1 MKCPSDKCAR
11 RHAECLLG
19 LTIKQSRSVKKLDAT
34 DVRGLL
40 SLLLADGSLVP
51 YRSPGGGYIQ
61 LTLTAGAAESAF
73 LEEKVAEFRQ
83 FVPTQAQ
90 IVHYKTKPRSNG
102 KSTSVLRFRVSST
115 RLRPVYNLLYPA
127 GEREISQTA
136 LDMLGAQAAAWLWA
150 EGARLHPEGYV
161 DLARVGKTFDEAL
174 RVCQWI
180 GVLTGAEATLADT
193 HIHPRL
199 RFQKREASKI
209 RKALLPYA
217 PASRTHLFKEE
228 AWDVSLIRSA
238 RTELLL
244 GAGDPWPQGSE
255 EAALA
260 RDQAPGD
267 GPDLSEPPTAHAP
280 QGA

>member
-11 RHAECLLG
+11 RHSLRLLG
-19 LTIKQSRSVKKLDAT
+19 LTIKMLRSEKKLDAA

-61 LTLTAGAAESAF
+61 LTLTAGASESAF
-73 LEEKVAEFRQ
+73 LEDKVAEFRQ

-115 RLRPVYNLLYPA
+115 KLRPVYNLLYPS

-136 LDMLGAQAAAWLWA
+136 LDMLGAKAAAWLWA
-150 EGARLHPEGYV
+150 EGARVYPEGYV
-161 DLARVGKTFDEAL
+161 DLARVGKSFEEAL
-174 RVCQWI
+174 RICQWL

-199 RFQKREASKI
+199 RFQQREASKI
-209 RKALLPYA
+209 RKALRSYA
-217 PASRTHLFKEE
+217 PASRVHLFTEE
-228 AWDVSLIRSA
+228 TWDVSAIRSA

-244 GAGDPWPQGSE
+244 GARHDRPEGGE

-260 RDQAPGD
+260 RDQAQGD
-267 GPDLSEPPTAHAP
+267 RSDVLEPSAAD
-280 QGA
+280 AS

>member
-1 MKCPSDKCAR
+1 
-11 RHAECLLG
+11 
-19 LTIKQSRSVKKLDAT
+19 LDAA

-61 LTLTAGAAESAF
+61 LTLTAGASESAF
-73 LEEKVAEFRQ
+73 LEEKVSEFRQ

-115 RLRPVYNLLYPA
+115 KLRPVYNLLYP
-127 GEREISQTA
+127 GREREISQTA
-136 LDMLGAQAAAWLWA
+136 LDMLGAKAAAWLWA
-150 EGARLHPEGYV
+150 EGARVYPEGYV
-161 DLARVGKTFDEAL
+161 DLARVGRTFEEAL

-193 HIHPRL
+193 HKNPRL
-199 RFQKREASKI
+199 RFQHREARKI
-209 RKALLPYA
+209 RNALLPYA
-217 PASRTHLFKEE
+217 PASRIHLFKEE
-228 AWDVSLIRSA
+228 SWDVSAIRSA

-244 GAGDPWPQGSE
+244 RERDHQSARAEEASVAGD
-255 EAALA
+255 
-260 RDQAPGD
+260 QAQGD
-267 GPDLSEPPTAHAP
+267 GPDLLEPSTADAP

>member
-1 MKCPSDKCAR
+1 
-11 RHAECLLG
+11 
-19 LTIKQSRSVKKLDAT
+19 
-34 DVRGLL
+34 
-40 SLLLADGSLVP
+40 LLLADGSLVP

-61 LTLTAGAAESAF
+61 LTLTAGASESAF

-115 RLRPVYNLLYPA
+115 KLRPVYNLLYPG

-136 LDMLGAQAAAWLWA
+136 LDMLGAKAAAWLWA
-150 EGARLHPEGYV
+150 EGARVYPEGYV

-193 HIHPRL
+193 HINPRL
-199 RFQKREASKI
+199 RFQQREARKI
-209 RKALLPYA
+209 RTALTPYA
-217 PASRTHLFKEE
+217 PASRIHLFKEE
-228 AWDVSLIRSA
+228 SWDVSAIRSA

-244 GAGDPWPQGSE
+244 GQGHDQLAGAE
-255 EAALA
+255 EAPMA
-260 RDQAPGD
+260 RDQAAGD
-267 GPDLSEPPTAHAP
+267 RSDVSESSAAHAA

>member
-1 MKCPSDKCAR
+1 M
-11 RHAECLLG
+11 
-19 LTIKQSRSVKKLDAT
+19 DAA

-40 SLLLADGSLVP
+40 GLLLADGSLVP

-61 LTLTAGAAESAF
+61 LTLTAGASESAF

-102 KSTSVLRFRVSST
+102 KRTSVLRFRVSST
-115 RLRPVYNLLYPA
+115 KLRPVYNLLYPS

-136 LDMLGAQAAAWLWA
+136 LDMLGAKAAAWLWA
-150 EGARLHPEGYV
+150 EGARVYPEGYV
-161 DLARVGKTFDEAL
+161 DLARVGKTFEEAL

-180 GVLTGAEATLADT
+180 GILTGAEATLADT
-193 HIHPRL
+193 HINPRL
-199 RFQKREASKI
+199 RFQHREASKI

-217 PASRTHLFKEE
+217 PLSRIHLFKEQS
-228 AWDVSLIRSA
+228 WDVSAIRSA

-244 GAGDPWPQGSE
+244 GQRDDQPARPE

-260 RDQAPGD
+260 GDQAAGD
-267 GPDLSEPPTAHAP
+267 GPDLLEPPTAHAA

>member
-1 MKCPSDKCAR
+1 M
-11 RHAECLLG
+11 
-19 LTIKQSRSVKKLDAT
+19 DAA

-61 LTLTAGAAESAF
+61 LTLTAGASESAF
-73 LEEKVAEFRQ
+73 LEDKVAEFRQ

-102 KSTSVLRFRVSST
+102 NSTSVLRFRVSST
-115 RLRPVYNLLYPA
+115 KLRPVYNLLYPG

-136 LDMLGAQAAAWLWA
+136 LDMLGAKAAAWLWA
-150 EGARLHPEGYV
+150 EGARVYPEGYV

-193 HIHPRL
+193 HINPRL
-199 RFQKREASKI
+199 RFQHREARKI
-209 RKALLPYA
+209 RTALLPYA
-217 PASRTHLFKEE
+217 PSSRIHLFKEE
-228 AWDVSLIRSA
+228 AWDVSAIRSA

-244 GAGDPWPQGSE
+244 GEGYDQPAWPKEASLAGDPPAGN
-255 EAALA
+255 
-260 RDQAPGD
+260 R
-267 GPDLSEPPTAHAP
+267 PDLLESPTPHAP
-280 QGA
+280 

>member
-1 MKCPSDKCAR
+1 M
-11 RHAECLLG
+11 
-19 LTIKQSRSVKKLDAT
+19 DAA

-61 LTLTAGAAESAF
+61 LTLTAGASESAF
-73 LEEKVAEFRQ
+73 LEDKVAEFRQ

-90 IVHYKTKPRSNG
+90 IVHYKTKPRANG

-115 RLRPVYNLLYPA
+115 KLRPVYNLLYPS

-136 LDMLGAQAAAWLWA
+136 LDMLGAKAAAWLWA
-150 EGARLHPEGYV
+150 EGARVYPEGYV
-161 DLARVGKTFDEAL
+161 DLARVGKTFEEAL

-193 HIHPRL
+193 HINPRL
-199 RFQKREASKI
+199 RFQQREAAKI
-209 RKALLPYA
+209 RKALSPYA
-217 PASRTHLFKEE
+217 PASRVHLFREE
-228 AWDVSLIRSA
+228 SWDVSAIRSA

-244 GAGDPWPQGSE
+244 GARHHQPEGSE
-255 EAALA
+255 ETPVA
-260 RDQAPGD
+260 GD
-267 GPDLSEPPTAHAP
+267 PAQGDRPDLPESPAADAAQSP
-280 QGA
+280 

>member
-1 MKCPSDKCAR
+1 M
-11 RHAECLLG
+11 
-19 LTIKQSRSVKKLDAT
+19 DAA

-40 SLLLADGSLVP
+40 GLLLADGSLVP

-61 LTLTAGAAESAF
+61 LTLTAGASESAF

-115 RLRPVYNLLYPA
+115 KLRPVYNLLYPG
-127 GEREISQTA
+127 GERELSQTA
-136 LDMLGAQAAAWLWA
+136 LDMLGAKAAAWLWA
-150 EGARLHPEGYV
+150 EGARVYPEGYV

-180 GVLTGAEATLADT
+180 GILTGAEATLADT
-193 HIHPRL
+193 HINPRL
-199 RFQKREASKI
+199 RFQQREARKI
-209 RKALLPYA
+209 RIALAPYA
-217 PASRTHLFKEE
+217 PASRIHLFKEE
-228 AWDVSLIRSA
+228 SWDVSAIRSA

-244 GAGDPWPQGSE
+244 GQRQDQPARSEAAAMAGDP
-255 EAALA
+255 AT
-260 RDQAPGD
+260 GD
-267 GPDLSEPPTAHAP
+267 GPDLLEPPAADAA
-280 QGA
+280 QGS

>member
-1 MKCPSDKCAR
+1 M
-11 RHAECLLG
+11 
-19 LTIKQSRSVKKLDAT
+19 KKLDAT

-40 SLLLADGSLVP
+40 GLLLADGSLVP

-61 LTLTAGAAESAF
+61 LTLTAGASESAF
-73 LEEKVAEFRQ
+73 LEDKVAEFRQ

-90 IVHYKTKPRSNG
+90 IVHYKTKPRANG

-115 RLRPVYNLLYPA
+115 RLRSVYNLLYPN

-136 LDMLGAQAAAWLWA
+136 LDMLGAKAAAWLWA
-150 EGARLHPEGYV
+150 EGARPGLEGYV
-161 DLARVGKTFDEAL
+161 DLARVGKTFEEAL

-193 HIHPRL
+193 HINPRL
-199 RFQKREASKI
+199 RFQPGEAIKI

-217 PASRTHLFKEE
+217 PPSRIHLFKEE
-228 AWDVSLIRSA
+228 SWDVSSIRSA

-244 GAGDPWPQGSE
+244 GSRNDQPQGSQ

-260 RDQAPGD
+260 
-267 GPDLSEPPTAHAP
+267 
-280 QGA
+280 

>member
-1 MKCPSDKCAR
+1 
-11 RHAECLLG
+11 
-19 LTIKQSRSVKKLDAT
+19 LDAA

-40 SLLLADGSLVP
+40 GLLLADGSLVP

-61 LTLTAGAAESAF
+61 LTLTAGASESAF

-115 RLRPVYNLLYPA
+115 KLRPVYNLLYPS

-136 LDMLGAQAAAWLWA
+136 LDMLGAKAAAWLWA
-150 EGARLHPEGYV
+150 EGARVYPEGYV
-161 DLARVGKTFDEAL
+161 DLARVGKTFEEAL
-174 RVCQWI
+174 RICQWI

-193 HIHPRL
+193 HLNPRL
-199 RFQKREASKI
+199 RFQRREASKI

-217 PASRTHLFKEE
+217 PLSRVYLFKEE
-228 AWDVSLIRSA
+228 SWDVSAIRSA

-244 GAGDPWPQGSE
+244 GQGDTQLARPE
-255 EAALA
+255 EAAMA
-260 RDQAPGD
+260 GDQATGD
-267 GPDLSEPPTAHAP
+267 GPDLPQSPAAHAA
-280 QGA
+280 QSA